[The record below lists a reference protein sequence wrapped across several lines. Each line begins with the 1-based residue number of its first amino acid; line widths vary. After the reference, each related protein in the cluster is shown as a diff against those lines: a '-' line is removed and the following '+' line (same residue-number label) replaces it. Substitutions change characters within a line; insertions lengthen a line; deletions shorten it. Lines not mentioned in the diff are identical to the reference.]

1 MRQSTWADAF
11 RRRLSDPDS
20 RTAFLIGAATLLGPL
35 GGFAANIVYAR
46 TLGPDGRGD
55 LAAVI
60 AALAVCEAVLVFGLP
75 DVLTRLHA
83 RRAVSGQVLR
93 VVLAVGL
100 LGSIIPALVIA
111 LWAWDRG
118 FGPAAVLSAAAVVP
132 VATLASIGR
141 GILSGRRLFKRLIAC
156 LVVGGAA
163 RILAPIV
170 LLLADQDD
178 PDLALL
184 LVAASTIAA
193 SIPVFLAR
201 PFRGVVVAGAP
212 RFREV
217 AREALSI
224 WPANMAWSLNAR
236 LDQLVLA
243 VLVAPAQLGLY
254 AVCVTLAE
262 LPVVMAAGLRQIVLV
277 RVSEHGAVGAVL
289 KLSYGV
295 IGMGLTGAALAW
307 AIGNSVLGWIFG
319 PDFSSLREVLSAL
332 MVTSAF
338 VISSGLLNST
348 LIARGMGKLT
358 VISQTVGLVMSAGL
372 LFVVIPLG
380 GGIVGAAL
388 VSVATYAGVYL
399 VALLLVKRTTALVPL
414 GGSPA

>member
-1 MRQSTWADAF
+1 
-11 RRRLSDPDS
+11 
-20 RTAFLIGAATLLGPL
+20 
-35 GGFAANIVYAR
+35 
-46 TLGPDGRGD
+46 
-55 LAAVI
+55 
-60 AALAVCEAVLVFGLP
+60 
-75 DVLTRLHA
+75 
-83 RRAVSGQVLR
+83 
-93 VVLAVGL
+93 
-100 LGSIIPALVIA
+100 
-111 LWAWDRG
+111 
-118 FGPAAVLSAAAVVP
+118 
-132 VATLASIGR
+132 
-141 GILSGRRLFKRLIAC
+141 
-156 LVVGGAA
+156 
-163 RILAPIV
+163 
-170 LLLADQDD
+170 
-178 PDLALL
+178 
-184 LVAASTIAA
+184 
-193 SIPVFLAR
+193 
-201 PFRGVVVAGAP
+201 
-212 RFREV
+212 
-217 AREALSI
+217 
-224 WPANMAWSLNAR
+224 
-236 LDQLVLA
+236 
-243 VLVAPAQLGLY
+243 
-254 AVCVTLAE
+254 
-262 LPVVMAAGLRQIVLV
+262 MAAGLRQIVLV